1 MKTRGS
7 FVKFMVQEVRKQVD
21 RSGQMP
27 DRSAQFER
35 LYEMYADDVLRM
47 AYFYLA
53 DRQKA

>member
-1 MKTRGS
+1 
-7 FVKFMVQEVRKQVD
+7 MVQEVRKQVD
-21 RSGQMP
+21 RSGRTP